1 LIIGVGFPNRRPG
14 LPDPEIIEANRS
26 GVMIM
31 EPTRTSR
38 KRLWVIAAVAAVVI
52 VLLILA
58 IVFGG
63 GGNGSGGDGG
73 GY

>member
-1 LIIGVGFPNRRPG
+1 
-14 LPDPEIIEANRS
+14 
-26 GVMIM
+26 MIVATYREVAAM

-38 KRLWVIAAVAAVVI
+38 KGLWVIAAIAVVVI
-52 VLLILA
+52 VILILA

-63 GGNGSGGDGG
+63 GGSGSGSGGG